1 MDLTV
6 PAACTLCTFIFPLVS
21 RPNFAGQIQ
30 KIMASAITAVRRSVD
45 PLRLQALKRLQCS
58 IFSTTYNPTNARNGA
73 KYLKGRLRGPSLV
86 QYYPPR
92 ITFKDIEH
100 ILHGEF
106 GVTDLAEQERLDD
119 VEERKRRGK
128 GAPKKAKTKGAR
140 LFSSVF
146 LSLNEA
152 YMLIA
157 LCRGQQ
163 TCGEEKTID
172 NFCPSRS
179 IFALLLSLWQA
190 AQATLMFAALHT
202 CARPY
207 WSRSD
212 MQCAVFVPTRECHA

>member
-1 MDLTV
+1 
-6 PAACTLCTFIFPLVS
+6 
-21 RPNFAGQIQ
+21 
-30 KIMASAITAVRRSVD
+30 MASAITAVRRSVD

-146 LSLNEA
+146 LSFERSLHVDC
-152 YMLIA
+152 A
-157 LCRGQQ
+157 LQRTADVRRRKDDRQ
-163 TCGEEKTID
+163 
-172 NFCPSRS
+172 
-179 IFALLLSLWQA
+179 LLSLTFDLRFYSLSLWQA
-190 AQATLMFAALHT
+190 AQATLIFATLHT
-202 CARPY
+202 CARALLE
-207 WSRSD
+207 SI
-212 MQCAVFVPTRECHA
+212 